1 MSTDTSPTP
10 KSGRPAR
17 VRARPAFATVSSP
30 YLPPI
35 VGLFVGVMIISNI
48 TGTKAVL
55 FAPSLQFEF
64 FGLQVNGIATDGAFY
79 LFPLAY
85 VLGDVIS
92 EVYGF
97 RVMRRVILT
106 GFAILTLAALSFWVT
121 TLLPP
126 APGWPNNEAFN
137 TVVGVVP
144 QFLIAGLAG
153 YLVGEFMNSWV
164 LVRMKA
170 WTGEKH
176 LWSRL
181 LGSTVVGQFFD
192 TLVFCSIAAPAL
204 GFTSAGQ
211 FLNYLILGFVWKTLV
226 EIVIMPLSYALCG
239 FLKRREPTYQQALL
253 AA

>member
-1 MSTDTSPTP
+1 M
-10 KSGRPAR
+10 
-17 VRARPAFATVSSP
+17 
-30 YLPPI
+30 L
-35 VGLFVGVMIISNI
+35 VGLFVGVMLISNI

-55 FAPSLQFEF
+55 FAPSLHFEA

-97 RVMRRVILT
+97 RAMRRVIFT
-106 GFAILTLAALSFWVT
+106 GFAILGLAALCFWIT
-121 TLLPP
+121 TTLPP
-126 APGWPNNEAFN
+126 APDWPNDEAFRA
-137 TVVGVVP
+137 VAGVVP
-144 QFLIAGLAG
+144 QFLAAGLAG
-153 YLVGEFMNSWV
+153 YLVGELMNSFI

-181 LGSTVVGQFFD
+181 LGSTVVGEFFD

-211 FLNYLILGFVWKTLV
+211 FLNYMILGFVWKTLV
-226 EIVIMPLSYALCG
+226 EIVIMPLSYTLCA
-239 FLKRREPTYQQALL
+239 FLKRNEPTYQQALQ